1 MQPEVKS
8 PVPSVSPSNLPDD
21 TPPPTRALERRARA
35 LLLLLAVLVVGTALY
50 LMYARGVFES
60 TQRLV
65 LITDDAEGVTVGM
78 DLTFSGFAIGRVRR
92 IALADDGSVRI
103 EIDVPRRD
111 ARWLRASSVFT
122 MERGVV
128 GGTRLRA
135 YTGELDS
142 PPLPDGAVR
151 PVLRGD
157 ALADLPRVVN
167 TARELVEQLRAMT
180 ARDAPVNQAL
190 SELRELLARAN
201 GEGGALS
208 AVLGQR
214 DRQRMT
220 ELLDHGQRV
229 LISTQAVLQQVETVV
244 RRTDERVLAPEGVV
258 DDAQQMLREARALLT
273 DLRASLK
280 RVDGVLD
287 EVHGVARNARTAS
300 VDLDGLRAEV
310 ELTLRRVDAMLLDL
324 QRRWPFAREP
334 EVRLP

>member
-8 PVPSVSPSNLPDD
+8 PVPSVPPSNLPDD

-201 GEGGALS
+201 GEGG
-208 AVLGQR
+208 
-214 DRQRMT
+214 
-220 ELLDHGQRV
+220 H
-229 LISTQAVLQQVETVV
+229 
-244 RRTDERVLAPEGVV
+244 
-258 DDAQQMLREARALLT
+258 
-273 DLRASLK
+273 
-280 RVDGVLD
+280 
-287 EVHGVARNARTAS
+287 
-300 VDLDGLRAEV
+300 
-310 ELTLRRVDAMLLDL
+310 
-324 QRRWPFAREP
+324 
-334 EVRLP
+334 